1 MDVFY
6 KFTFCRYRTEDSA
19 RTENGVFDRA
29 RGENGVLVVS
39 GSYNFVGPDRQTY
52 QVDFVADENGYRP
65 MVKSGMGE
73 IVKMLPG
80 PRKNI
85 KKPFLGSAVI
95 ASLTGGGVG

>member
-1 MDVFY
+1 
-6 KFTFCRYRTEDSA
+6 
-19 RTENGVFDRA
+19 
-29 RGENGVLVVS
+29 
-39 GSYNFVGPDRQTY
+39 
-52 QVDFVADENGYRP
+52 

-80 PRKNI
+80 PRKSV